1 MKESE
6 IAARAIKNLNKI
18 TGINI
23 EYSKQSIVG
32 KLADGII
39 NFKTSPGIKLQA
51 EIKNEIR
58 QSHVHALIEK
68 NKKNQRFIIICRY
81 IPMPVKN
88 ILQKEKINYLETSG
102 NCYID
107 RKNFFL
113 HISDQKVSKE
123 RETGKSKIWNAAG
136 LRFVFAIVQNPD
148 LLNQPYR
155 TIANEAMVALG
166 TVGKLIEELQKEGY
180 VKSGKKEDQTFLFL
194 ERKNE
199 LINKWVVIYNT
210 VLRPKISAGKFRA
223 IGTALQNNKNLPAGI
238 LWGGEMAGAKL
249 TKFLRPEK
257 LQLYISLQKTDV
269 MKLLKLVPDTD
280 GTIEL
285 INIFWNNQIKSGD
298 RNKTQTVPPLIVY
311 ADLLAS
317 HDSRNYETAERI
329 KIEYLERQN

>member
-1 MKESE
+1 MKEGE
-6 IAARAIKNLNKI
+6 IVARAIKNLNKI

-23 EYSKQSIVG
+23 EYSNQSKAG
-32 KLADGII
+32 QLADGVI

-68 NKKNQRFIIICRY
+68 YKKNKGFIIICRY

-102 NCYID
+102 NCFID

-113 HISDQKVSKE
+113 QISDQKVSKE

-136 LRFVFAIVQNPD
+136 LRFVFAIIQNPD

-166 TVGKLIEELQKEGY
+166 TVGKLIEDLQKEDY

-199 LINKWVVIYNT
+199 LINKWAIIYNT
-210 VLRPKISAGKFRA
+210 VLRARLIVGRFRA
-223 IGTALQNNKNLPAGI
+223 IGTALKNNKKLPEGI

-269 MKLLKLVPDTD
+269 MKLLKLVPDTEGD
-280 GTIEL
+280 IEL
-285 INIFWNNQIKSGD
+285 LNIFWNNEIQAGNKIKI
-298 RNKTQTVPPLIVY
+298 QAVPPLIVY